1 MGLLFKKI
9 AIAGSLIGGMKETQD
24 CINFC
29 HKHKILPN
37 IKLVKWNE
45 LDEVYESL
53 QKKNDSVIR
62 YKSHYI
68 YIAVEVYLHYIQSKE
83 CSGY

>member
-1 MGLLFKKI
+1 
-9 AIAGSLIGGMKETQD
+9 MKETQD

-62 YKSHYI
+62 YKSIFIHT
-68 YIAVEVYLHYIQSKE
+68 LR
-83 CSGY
+83 

>member
-1 MGLLFKKI
+1 
-9 AIAGSLIGGMKETQD
+9 MKETQD

-68 YIAVEVYLHYIQSKE
+68 YTYIAVEVYNIYIQFKE
-83 CSGY
+83 CAGY

>member
-1 MGLLFKKI
+1 
-9 AIAGSLIGGMKETQD
+9 MKETQD

-62 YKSHYI
+62 YKPISIHT
-68 YIAVEVYLHYIQSKE
+68 YIAVEVYNIYIQFKE
-83 CSGY
+83 CAGY

>member
-1 MGLLFKKI
+1 
-9 AIAGSLIGGMKETQD
+9 MKETQD

-68 YIAVEVYLHYIQSKE
+68 YIAVEV
-83 CSGY
+83 